1 MENNS
6 KKEDFNEQY
15 FLKIIESFESVK
27 DIESKINDLN
37 KMYIPISNV
46 KDRNIIKTL
55 FFKYLFIS
63 FYKSKN
69 IDLVKELNNLL
80 EIHKKDKNK

>member
-46 KDRNIIKTL
+46 KDRNIIKSCYAGT
-55 FFKYLFIS
+55 FCM
-63 FYKSKN
+63 
-69 IDLVKELNNLL
+69 
-80 EIHKKDKNK
+80 